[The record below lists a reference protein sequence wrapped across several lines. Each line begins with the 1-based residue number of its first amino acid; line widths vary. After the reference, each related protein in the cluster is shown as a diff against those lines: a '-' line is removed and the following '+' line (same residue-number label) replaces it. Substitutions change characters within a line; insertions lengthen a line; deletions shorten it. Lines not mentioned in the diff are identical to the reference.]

1 MMRHALY
8 KKIHRE
14 NLSWYP
20 GPLMEGELADNCIE
34 GQDAELVACDKAW
47 ELNKKAGRLALAA
60 KGDSSG
66 ER

>member
-8 KKIHRE
+8 KQIHRE

-20 GPLMEGELADNCIE
+20 GPLMAGELVDNCVE
-34 GQDAELVACDKAW
+34 GQDAELVAC